1 VKSVVGTVAWWCV
14 LVAVWLTAAGT
25 VTTQEVALAGAT
37 GLVGA
42 WAAVVLRGMYGGE
55 WRLVSAWGLPVTV
68 VRDIPALFSS
78 DTSLRGVE
86 VRPAA
91 KAVRTIVLSMSPGTV
106 VLDDKDGSLLVHT
119 LGDR

>member
-1 VKSVVGTVAWWCV
+1 VKSVGTLAWWCV
-14 LVAVWLTAAGT
+14 LVGVWLTAAGA

-55 WRLVSAWGLPVTV
+55 WRLVSAWGLPVAI
-68 VRDIPALFSS
+68 VRDTPALFSGQ
-78 DTSLRGVE
+78 TGLRRVE
-86 VRPAA
+86 VRPAVR
-91 KAVRTIVLSMSPGTV
+91 AVKTIVLSASPGTV